1 MKRMRNILVMI
12 LALSMMVMLAACG
25 SSGGSSGGGADQEA
39 TAEKATADE
48 NGIPYGVYVGVAAEM
63 MGVQM
68 GMDEILGEGESFSI
82 ELKENNKVEVIAG
95 TDKGSGKYSVE
106 GDQITISVG
115 SEEMTGTY
123 SENAI
128 TVEDMMGM
136 GVTIHFGLEGT
147 DAADPANYISD
158 EAAAYV
164 GTWVSTS
171 VTDILDEPVDLPD
184 DALQLTFEKDMT
196 VSGTFNG
203 EAIGPFDWDTILGLD
218 IVSEDPSFLISEN
231 DDGTL
236 SVSYSSGDDYFVFE
250 MSKQ

>member
-1 MKRMRNILVMI
+1 MKGMKKIIVFA
-12 LALSMMVMLAACG
+12 LALSMIFALAACG
-25 SSGGSSGGGADQEA
+25 SSGDSSGGGAADQGDTAA
-39 TAEKATADE
+39 TVDE

-68 GMDEILGEGESFSI
+68 GLDEILDEGETFSI
-82 ELKENNKVEVIAG
+82 ELKENNKVEVVAG
-95 TDKGSGKYSVE
+95 SDKGSGKYSVE

-115 SEEMTGTY
+115 SEEITGTY

-147 DAADPANYISD
+147 DAANPANFVTD
-158 EAAAYV
+158 EAAAYI
-164 GTWVSTS
+164 GTWTSTS
-171 VTDILDEPVDLPD
+171 VTDLLGDPVDLPD
-184 DALQLTFEKDMT
+184 DALQLEFAQDMT

-203 EAIGPFDWDTILGLD
+203 EAIGPFDWDTLIGLD
-218 IVSEDPSFLISEN
+218 IVSDDPSFLVTEN
-231 DDGTL
+231 DDGTIKID
-236 SVSYSSGDDYFVFE
+236 YMSGDDNYTFV